1 MENSAIVHATFIAA
15 MNNSTIRARMSF
27 SFKGDPYELDTTL
40 DLERCTA
47 EPGEAP
53 NFPLLLAKAAGI
65 DTYSYLYEVM
75 ESHDIVFSDATGPA
89 AQCCRDG
96 QFDWSEFERLRQEAQ
111 DMQVVRAIAE
121 RSLGVVDLD
130 QRADLKEAL
139 LAAYRV
145 GKGTRAA

>member
-1 MENSAIVHATFIAA
+1 
-15 MNNSTIRARMSF
+15 
-27 SFKGDPYELDTTL
+27 
-40 DLERCTA
+40 
-47 EPGEAP
+47 
-53 NFPLLLAKAAGI
+53 
-65 DTYSYLYEVM
+65 M